1 MNIDVF
7 DSMKKE
13 KRREKMRIKKRVGSK
28 TKGNEMELYLR
39 MWWLCF

>member
-13 KRREKMRIKKRVGSK
+13 KKDEKKMRIKKGLEAKQRGMK
-28 TKGNEMELYLR
+28 WN
-39 MWWLCF
+39 CI